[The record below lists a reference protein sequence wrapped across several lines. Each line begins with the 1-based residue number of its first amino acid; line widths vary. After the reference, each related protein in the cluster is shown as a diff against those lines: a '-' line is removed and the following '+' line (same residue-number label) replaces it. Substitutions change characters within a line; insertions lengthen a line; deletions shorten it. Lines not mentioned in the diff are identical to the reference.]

1 MWVSRRTDYATRAIL
16 ALAIEDGGPIKL
28 EALARRRGAPVRPR
42 AGDADDADRGPRP
55 LGARAFRGLPPEQ
68 APRGDHARARR
79 SAVPGPLAPISCA
92 TRHNPEPCPM
102 MLGCTLRDVWAEVR
116 DATITLLGGVT
127 FADLAARAGGAWV
140 DPSLIVPVENPATAG
155 RPDRQGRL
163 RARLRDH
170 ETRGTP
176 R

>member
-28 EALARRRGAPVRPR
+28 EALARRTAVPQSVLEQVMPTMRTAGLVRSE
-42 AGDADDADRGPRP
+42 RGPSGGYRLNKRP
-55 LGARAFRGLPPEQ
+55 EEITLERVVRLFQ
-68 APRGDHARARR
+68 
-79 SAVPGPLAPISCA
+79 GPLAPISCA

-116 DATITLLGGVT
+116 DATIALLGGVT

-155 RPDRQGRL
+155 KSG
-163 RARLRDH
+163 
-170 ETRGTP
+170 
-176 R
+176 